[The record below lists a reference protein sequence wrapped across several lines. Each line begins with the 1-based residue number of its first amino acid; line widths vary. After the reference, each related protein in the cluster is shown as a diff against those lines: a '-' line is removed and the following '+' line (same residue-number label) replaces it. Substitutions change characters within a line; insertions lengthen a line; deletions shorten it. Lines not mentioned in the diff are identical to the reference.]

1 MHSLVI
7 HLLWCVFVE
16 STLVAVEM
24 CCQVLHLFLR
34 YGQVPDLQRFTSE
47 MTLTKLGCC

>member
-16 STLVAVEM
+16 SMQVAVEM

-34 YGQVPDLQRFTSE
+34 HGQVPDL
-47 MTLTKLGCC
+47 